1 VCAPEINAQ
10 TKMTRDPQQK
20 FFIECKAVET
30 GTPLKILTRWCSLL
44 VIVLLLSAS
53 VSAADTTELVR
64 DNNKPTAYVIF
75 SGGMGYAVSF
85 SPPNASWPI
94 RRVRVF
100 GFIFG
105 RPAEVGQDVTIE
117 IWTMNGTVL
126 HSSIHSYKKFKGLA
140 DWIDFNVDGPMVREN
155 FRVVVYAPGIAN
167 IGGIQIAYDSSLS
180 TSYSDAIVGKRILT
194 DWKEVAF
201 SQPTLSARPRLN
213 WMIRV
218 CSTPAAEVQTTT
230 TSAMTTTS
238 QSSIPFLGSFDMS
251 RLQQIGGVAA
261 TGGGAFLGWF
271 FKTRKRRLISGYL
284 NKIES
289 TVKDQS
295 VSLEERR
302 NRLSRIREEVLD
314 LLKKGKIE
322 EGQYSM
328 LDTKLK
334 DHIKELA

>member
-1 VCAPEINAQ
+1 
-10 TKMTRDPQQK
+10 
-20 FFIECKAVET
+20 
-30 GTPLKILTRWCSLL
+30 
-44 VIVLLLSAS
+44 
-53 VSAADTTELVR
+53 
-64 DNNKPTAYVIF
+64 
-75 SGGMGYAVSF
+75 
-85 SPPNASWPI
+85 
-94 RRVRVF
+94 
-100 GFIFG
+100 
-105 RPAEVGQDVTIE
+105 
-117 IWTMNGTVL
+117 MNGTTL
-126 HSSIHSYKKFKGLA
+126 HSSVHSYKKFKTA
-140 DWIDFNVDGPMVREN
+140 PNWVDFNIDGPDVSES
-155 FRVVVYAPGIAN
+155 FRVVVYAPGIPN
-167 IGGIQIAYDSSLS
+167 VGGIVVYYDLSLS
-180 TSYSDAIVGKRILT
+180 SSYSDTIVGRRILT
-194 DWKEVAF
+194 NWNEIGY
-201 SQPTLSARPRLN
+201 SQNTLSLRSRIN

-218 CSTPAAEVQTTT
+218 CSTSVAEATTT
-230 TSAMTTTS
+230 TTTAS

-295 VSLEERR
+295 TSPEERKK
-302 NRLSRIREEVLD
+302 RLGKIREEVLD